1 MAVDISCSKAAN
13 RLVSVGNKIAAAAV
27 ALESCSNPLS
37 TNRTNVQAR
46 VKPAV
51 VLLLLV
57 GTVQGI
63 NGRLYHRIDAITQT
77 GFQ

>member
-1 MAVDISCSKAAN
+1 MAADISSGKAAN

-27 ALESCSNPLS
+27 QLESCSNPLS

-46 VKPAV
+46 VMPAA
-51 VLLLLV
+51 VLLLLA

-63 NGRLYHRIDAITQT
+63 NGRLDHRIDAITQA